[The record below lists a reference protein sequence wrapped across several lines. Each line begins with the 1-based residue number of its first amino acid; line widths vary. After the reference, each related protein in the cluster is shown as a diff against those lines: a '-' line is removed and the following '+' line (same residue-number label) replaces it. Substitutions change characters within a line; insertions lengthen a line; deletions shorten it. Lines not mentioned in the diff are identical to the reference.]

1 MCVCVLLANGEL
13 QDNNHLQLETR
24 GNSQTWFLETRA
36 KKPLNHMNVAKKQS
50 KIKANRG
57 EKLGLKVTGKVKS
70 QEM

>member
-1 MCVCVLLANGEL
+1 
-13 QDNNHLQLETR
+13 
-24 GNSQTWFLETRA
+24 
-36 KKPLNHMNVAKKQS
+36 MNVAKKQS